1 MKMHKMQ
8 AGEDPGS
15 VASALIY
22 LLAGPLVWA
31 GHLFLVYAPQSVLC
45 AFRITGIARVDPML
59 IQAVIVAVTVLAAAV
74 LLLMMWQPR
83 GTARFLRAAGF
94 LDGENGTFMV
104 SVMRLL
110 SALSLAGALWAGATV
125 LLLQACPQ
133 LR

>member
-1 MKMHKMQ
+1 MRMEEMR

-15 VASALIY
+15 VASALVY

-31 GHLFLVYAPQSVLC
+31 GHLFLVYASQSVLC
-45 AFRITGIARVDPML
+45 AFRITGVASVDPVAIL
-59 IQAVIVAVTVLAAAV
+59 AVVAAVTVLAAAA
-74 LLLMMWQPR
+74 LLLMIWRPR
-83 GTARFLRAAGF
+83 DTARFLRAAGF
-94 LDGENGTFMV
+94 LDGANGAFMM

-110 SALSLAGALWAGATV
+110 STLALAGVLWAGAAV